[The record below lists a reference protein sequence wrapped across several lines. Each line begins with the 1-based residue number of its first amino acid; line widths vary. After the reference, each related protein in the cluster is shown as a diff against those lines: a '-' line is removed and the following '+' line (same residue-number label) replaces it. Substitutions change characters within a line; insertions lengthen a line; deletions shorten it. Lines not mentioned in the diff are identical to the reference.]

1 MFHEDAPYP
10 NCFGNLLTPQVVL
23 TTLKCFIK
31 VKAVREYYGLPQ
43 KHKIGLK
50 EPRINLHL
58 IFMIL
63 QFKISSLMNWFF
75 SLGISNLIFTG
86 YSRQKNLVQRLFN
99 SIFQTGDL
107 QKSSADT

>member
-31 VKAVREYYGLPQ
+31 VKAVREYYGLPL
-43 KHKIGLK
+43 KKKIGLK

-63 QFKISSLMNWFF
+63 QFKISSLMN
-75 SLGISNLIFTG
+75 LIFFPTL
-86 YSRQKNLVQRLFN
+86 YWICLL
-99 SIFQTGDL
+99 
-107 QKSSADT
+107 

>member
-50 EPRINLHL
+50 EPCINLHL
-58 IFMIL
+58 IFIIL
-63 QFKISSLMNWFF
+63 QFEIF
-75 SLGISNLIFTG
+75 SLLSYLKEERGI
-86 YSRQKNLVQRLFN
+86 
-99 SIFQTGDL
+99 
-107 QKSSADT
+107 